1 MAFVLASN
9 NPGKLREFEQ
19 LFTELGLEVV
29 PQAKFGVEDADETGL
44 SFIENALIKARHASE
59 RTNQPAMA
67 DDSGIVVPALKGA
80 PGIYSARYSGKGDAA
95 NNEKLLRALEGIEGA
110 GRNAFYV
117 AVIALVKHASDPM
130 PIIAEGRWHGRI
142 AEKPAGEGG
151 FGYDPLFIP
160 DGFEITAAQMAPD
173 DKQALSHRAQALKA
187 LAPQLNTLSETKDPS
202 RLYIHIPWC
211 ERKCPYCDFNSH
223 ENYSPDVE
231 PLYVSA
237 LTQ

>member
-19 LFTELGLEVV
+19 LFTKLGLEVV
-29 PQAKFGVEDADETGL
+29 PQAQFGVEDADETGL

-59 RTNQPAMA
+59 QTNQPAMA

-95 NNEKLLRALEGIEGA
+95 NNEKLLRALEGMEGA

-117 AVIALVKHASDPM
+117 AVIALVKNASDPM
-130 PIIAEGRWHGRI
+130 PIIAEGRWYGRI
-142 AEKPAGEGG
+142 AKGLVGEGG

-160 DGFEITAAQMAPD
+160 NGFEITAAQMAPD

-187 LAPQLNTLSETKDPS
+187 LAPQLNT
-202 RLYIHIPWC
+202 
-211 ERKCPYCDFNSH
+211 
-223 ENYSPDVE
+223 V
-231 PLYVSA
+231 
-237 LTQ
+237 Q